1 MKWMLTSCALVMA
14 AGMARAHPVAQGA
27 MEITIASD
35 KIALRARVSLE
46 EVFVANMYAQPPA
59 ASLNDAY
66 HQHAGYL
73 LRHFHVFAD
82 ERELSGSGTGFFPP
96 QVGSATAIYDFEF
109 PILRPPRSI
118 RIEQNVLNEFD
129 YATGNRWEATYLVR
143 VRDGAHTLVNDALL
157 TSKAP
162 LIVAADSRPSMLRT
176 FLDYVRYGINHIL
189 TGYDHL
195 LFIAALAL
203 AVRRFW
209 ELFKIIA
216 AFTLAHTI
224 TLTLSVFDIV
234 RLPSQIV
241 EPLIAASIV
250 FVALQNVFWPDSSRG
265 TTRLGVAFFFGL
277 FHGLGFAGGLLN
289 VMSAMPGA
297 AVGLAILGF
306 SVGVE
311 IGHQCVVLPLFGLT
325 SLLRLAGEHSRDAG
339 VASRAGEWLLRGGS
353 AVISAAGMFYF
364 IAALTQSG
372 GLRLGR

>member
-1 MKWMLTSCALVMA
+1 MKWLLTICALA
-14 AGMARAHPVAQGA
+14 IAPGLARAHPVAQGA

-46 EVFVANMYAQPPA
+46 EVFVANMYAHPPA

-73 LRHFHVFAD
+73 LRHLLVFAD
-82 ERELSGSGTGFFPP
+82 AQELTGSATGFFPP

-109 PILRPPRSI
+109 PIPRPPRTI

-129 YATGNRWEATYLVR
+129 YATGNRWEATYLMR
-143 VRDGAHTLVNDALL
+143 VRDGARALVNDALL

-162 LIVAADSRPSMLRT
+162 LIVSADSRPSVWRT
-176 FLDYVRYGINHIL
+176 VLDYVRLGINHIL

-203 AVRRFW
+203 AVRRFL

-224 TLTLSVFDIV
+224 TLTLSVLDIV
-234 RLPSQIV
+234 RLPSHVV
-241 EPLIAASIV
+241 EPMIAASIV

-277 FHGLGFAGGLLN
+277 FHGLGFAGGLLD

-325 SLLRLAGEHSRDAG
+325 SLVRAASRRGRDAG
-339 VASRAGEWLLRGGS
+339 APSRAGEWLLRGGS
-353 AVISAAGMFYF
+353 AVISAAGMFYL
-364 IAALTQSG
+364 IGALTQSG
-372 GLRLGR
+372 GFRSGG